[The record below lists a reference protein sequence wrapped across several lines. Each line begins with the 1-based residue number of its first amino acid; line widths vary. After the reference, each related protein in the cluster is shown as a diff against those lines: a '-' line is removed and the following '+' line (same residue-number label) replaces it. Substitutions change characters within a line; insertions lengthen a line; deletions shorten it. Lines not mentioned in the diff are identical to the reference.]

1 MSYLI
6 PYQVFSSERIQSLGI
21 TRRRMNSPLPN
32 SRLSFFRNK
41 RIVKPFPFLCM
52 SNQTPEE
59 FMLSF
64 MDKVNNNRFTK
75 LDKEHILELIYEY
88 QEALILGQGMIY
100 IVPMPN
106 GNPRAC
112 DYILALHKLLANGGK
127 SFA

>member
-1 MSYLI
+1 
-6 PYQVFSSERIQSLGI
+6 
-21 TRRRMNSPLPN
+21 
-32 SRLSFFRNK
+32 
-41 RIVKPFPFLCM
+41 
-52 SNQTPEE
+52 
-59 FMLSF
+59 MLSF
-64 MDKVNNNRFTK
+64 MDKMNNNRFTK

-88 QEALILGQGMIY
+88 REALILGQGMIY